1 MFSSVDFYHVS
12 SEVQWGVENDEILS
26 LALFLCARMVNAVE
40 VPFQTLVIDE
50 ILISNFIPLTEKAL
64 LMLLSHVRV
73 QFIATKKTLSTKF
86 A

>member
-1 MFSSVDFYHVS
+1 MS

-50 ILISNFIPLTEKAL
+50 ILISNFIPLTL
-64 LMLLSHVRV
+64 LVLLSHVRV
-73 QFIATKKTLSTKF
+73 QFIAIKETLSTKF